1 MKKNRSDKL
10 FVAQYRQIEGDLRER
25 IRSGR
30 WGAGAMLPGRRDLAQ
45 EYQVSSVTVGR
56 AVDNLITE
64 GLLHVDSRRGT
75 FVASLI
81 PSPEPEPAGNAGY
94 SAENTA
100 PFRAAGQTLIVGIV
114 VSTDGPGTHSA
125 VILRALEHDLSEQ
138 GHITTVCNRA
148 QVPLLSLE
156 EAILRLLKDGVD
168 ALAVICL
175 DLDRVRV
182 EEALS
187 HVSLSGTPTVC
198 VLAGELHLPV
208 PHVFYDNRIG
218 GYQAAR
224 HLIDKGHRQ
233 IAVLAPFR
241 ASWVT
246 ERIEGI
252 RQALAHSRQ
261 PLSEMHVLHGDGKDW
276 DYQSDPSEIGTRAT
290 EMAMETGW
298 TPQGGIICISD
309 QVAHGFCHAASQQ
322 GLLRGKDFAV
332 VGFDDAECARSGGL
346 TTMRPPLEAMGREA
360 ARLLMAEVQGA
371 CVNVQVRLRAH
382 LITRASTHF
391 SAHRAVRRPA
401 QEQQEA

>member
-45 EYQVSSVTVGR
+45 EYKVSSVTVGR

-75 FVASLI
+75 FVASQASLL
-81 PSPEPEPAGNAGY
+81 EPAG
-94 SAENTA
+94 SAVPPLDTGPVHTA
-100 PFRAAGQTLIVGIV
+100 AQTLVVGIV

-156 EAILRLLKDGVD
+156 EAILRLLKDGVN

-233 IAVLAPFR
+233 VTVLAPFR

-261 PLSEMHVLHGDGKDW
+261 PLPEMHILPGDGKDW
-276 DYQSDPSEIGTRAT
+276 DYQSDPSEIAARAT
-290 EMAMETGW
+290 ERAMETGW

-309 QVAHGFCHAASQQ
+309 PVAHGFCHAASQQ